1 MVLAGFDWNL
11 NPKLLLAD
19 HVMFALHMTNSPV
32 EPLGL
37 VTGPRLVTGP
47 LHWISKAHV
56 AGTDA
61 GLMNRNSAFGM
72 LKKSNSARFVA
83 LMRAFPAPNI
93 TSTATGEVGGAIQNR
108 PPGYGLIPGSKSW
121 TWVEKLVK
129 SY

>member
-11 NPKLLLAD
+11 NPSALLAA
-19 HVMFALHMTNSPV
+19 HVMLALHRTSSPV

-37 VTGPRLVTGP
+37 VTGPGLVTGR
-47 LHWISKAHV
+47 LHRMSKPHV

-72 LKKSNSARFVA
+72 LKKSNSARFAA
-83 LMRAFPAPNI
+83 LICAVPAPNI
-93 TSTATGEVGGAIQNR
+93 TSTATGEVGGSIQNK
-108 PPGYGLIPGSKSW
+108 PPGYGLMPGSKSW
-121 TWVEKLVK
+121 TWVEKSVK